1 MDSPAR
7 VAIVTGAS
15 RGIGAAVLQRLAKDG
30 FSVVLDYSGDAAGA
44 DEVVRRVKDGGG
56 AALAVQANVVD
67 PAAVR
72 KLFEQAEAAF
82 GGVDVVVNNAGIMG
96 MTLMVETDDES
107 FDRHIAINLKGTFN
121 GMREAARRLRRGGR
135 IINFSSSVIGLYQP
149 RYSVYAATKGGVE
162 AMSKV
167 LANELRGREITVNVV
182 APGPTGT
189 DLFFKGKP
197 QKLIDELANLSPL
210 GRLGTPD
217 DIARVVSFLAGP
229 DGRWVNGQV
238 LRANGGVV

>member
-30 FSVVLDYSGDAAGA
+30 FAVVLDYSGDAAGA
-44 DEVVRRVKDGGG
+44 DEVVRRVRDGGG
-56 AALAVQANVVD
+56 GAIAVQANVAD
-67 PAAVR
+67 SAAVR
-72 KLFEQAEAAF
+72 SLFDQAESAF
-82 GGVDVVVNNAGIMG
+82 GGVDVLVNNAGIMG

-135 IINFSSSVIGLYQP
+135 IISFSSSVIGLYQP
-149 RYSVYAATKGGVE
+149 RYSVYAATKGAVE

-210 GRLGTPD
+210 GRLGTPE

-229 DGRWVNGQV
+229 DGAWVNGQI
-238 LRANGGVV
+238 LRANGGAV